1 MSLPSDV
8 DPEAALEAASSI
20 DENTPIGGFSL
31 LESPAI
37 STNGYEEPKSQ
48 TDSRK
53 GLKLGL
59 GLGLPLIF
67 LALLVMAIFAYKKD
81 KEINKEEDKDLYES
95 GKSSTHGIRQENI
108 I

>member
-1 MSLPSDV
+1 M
-8 DPEAALEAASSI
+8 
-20 DENTPIGGFSL
+20 ENPTVT
-31 LESPAI
+31 A
-37 STNGYEEPKSQ
+37 NGYDDSQ
-48 TDSRK
+48 PSNNTSRK